1 MECDTYSTQVAFGIT
16 SMEKRKNTEKSQYI
30 DIFPNTHRTLLSFPL
45 PTASRVDILLKWLL
59 N

>member
-1 MECDTYSTQVAFGIT
+1 MEYGTDSTRVAFGIT

-45 PTASRVDILLKWLL
+45 QTASCVDILLKWLL